1 VTNPADDADPGRLAE
16 SDVDFRERR
25 TVELFA
31 GNIGGLAAITA
42 VVSKVDGVETVRT
55 YHNPATPGFD
65 ADGIPFKAFNVVI
78 ETNPTPPPLALQ
90 ESIADAIL
98 SATGAGGEPFGTD
111 YNLLRPDSEGT
122 LQPIGFDL
130 IDEVDVFV
138 MITIDTTGTEQPI
151 TPNMMSVVEEAVLET
166 AQANFSNIGRNQIA
180 FEYSSIV
187 AGLQA
192 SGEITGAVSVL
203 VELSRVAIGGPYLD
217 PVPIGIRERP
227 SFESV
232 NIQVAVI

>member
-1 VTNPADDADPGRLAE
+1 
-16 SDVDFRERR
+16 
-25 TVELFA
+25 
-31 GNIGGLAAITA
+31 
-42 VVSKVDGVETVRT
+42 
-55 YHNPATPGFD
+55 
-65 ADGIPFKAFNVVI
+65 
-78 ETNPTPPPLALQ
+78 
-90 ESIADAIL
+90 
-98 SATGAGGEPFGTD
+98 
-111 YNLLRPDSEGT
+111 
-122 LQPIGFDL
+122 L